1 MLRLLRGRTADGQV
15 SPAARLVALVLVLG
29 MLAVAAPS
37 VFLVL
42 RWFVQLL

>member
-15 SPAARLVALVLVLG
+15 SPAARLVALLLVLG

-37 VFLVL
+37 VFVVL
-42 RWFVQLL
+42 RWFVDLL